1 MLCEKRPQQPVRPVA
16 WQPCAA
22 TNCRSH
28 SQNSRIDPPQ
38 SLRDQTD
45 HGAIG
50 SGNRGPRKPFAEPA
64 MPLSPGQP
72 PGNTTGNNHAQQAR
86 SSASHFPRTN
96 RAVTFQS
103 HSEEQCYQIPAAP
116 PKLVPPKNGLAA
128 TPHTTTQT
136 SRDPSRKTSA
146 AAIPAV
152 TGRLFP
158 DPLGATLHQ
167 GLRPTKSARFDRFL

>member
-72 PGNTTGNNHAQQAR
+72 PGNTTGNNHAPTGPIFR
-86 SSASHFPRTN
+86 VPLPSDKPGSDVSEPLR
-96 RAVTFQS
+96 RAVLPNPGRTPKTGASEKRFGRHPAHHNPDLSGPVPKNLGCS
-103 HSEEQCYQIPAAP
+103 HSGGHRQAVSRPAWRHP
-116 PKLVPPKNGLAA
+116 SPGIAA
-128 TPHTTTQT
+128 HKIRT
-136 SRDPSRKTSA
+136 
-146 AAIPAV
+146 
-152 TGRLFP
+152 F
-158 DPLGATLHQ
+158 
-167 GLRPTKSARFDRFL
+167 